1 MSTIICNISYMGIE
15 VYKTKPM
22 SHQQKALE
30 NGVNREYFAYFMEM
44 GTGKTKVSIDNMTY
58 LYHKGLVDFVLV
70 IAPNSVYMN
79 WWDEIEIHSKAK
91 VNVYRH
97 KVDKK
102 FIFKKDSLNYY
113 LMNVEAFSHSAQVK
127 KIIPLLKELQ
137 NKACV
142 IVDESTTI
150 KNRSAKRTKNVIQS
164 CKNIPYKRI
173 LSGFPV
179 TKNPL
184 DLFSQCEFLKPGL
197 LGTDNFYVFRATY
210 SILIPITRPN
220 GKVIQIPKN
229 FHNTEHLLPLLQK
242 FSFRALKKD
251 CLDLPDKIY
260 HTRIIPMSKE
270 QAEVYEHLK
279 NYARAVLGDE
289 EATYANKLTEII
301 KLHQVANGFVVTDD
315 GTIKD
320 LPCSKITEL
329 HNVLEET
336 TGKVIIWANYIHN
349 IKQIKDSLVKKYGQ
363 KSVVVYYGEVSVQQR
378 HDNVHAFQNDS
389 NVQFFVSNPA
399 TAGRGLTLTAATTV
413 IYFSN
418 NFNLEE
424 RVQSEDR
431 AHRKGQTNRVNY
443 INLISE
449 NTIDSFVLHALNN
462 KLKLSAQTLGED
474 ILKI

>member
-1 MSTIICNISYMGIE
+1 MNYKF
-15 VYKTKPM
+15 KTKPYA
-22 SHQQKALE
+22 HQITALE
-30 NGVNREYFAYFMEM
+30 KSWNKETYAYFMEM
-44 GTGKTKVSIDNMTY
+44 GTGKTKVLIDNLAM
-58 LYHKGLVDFVLV
+58 LYDKGKVDGALIIAPKGVVKTWYEQELPTHLPNHIENTKVLWQSNITKTQREKLESLFVLGQDLH
-70 IAPNSVYMN
+70 IL
-79 WWDEIEIHSKAK
+79 I
-91 VNVYRH
+91 
-97 KVDKK
+97 
-102 FIFKKDSLNYY
+102 
-113 LMNVEAFSHSAQVK
+113 MNVESLSTDKGVKFASKFLNSHKTIMA
-127 KIIPLLKELQ
+127 I
-137 NKACV
+137 
-142 IVDESTTI
+142 DESTTI
-150 KNRSAKRTKNVIQS
+150 KNQAAKRTKNIINLG
-164 CKNIPYKRI
+164 KFAKYRRI
-173 LSGFPV
+173 MTGSPI

-349 IKQIKDSLVKKYGQ
+349 IKQIQDSLVKKYGQ